1 MFDLYDIP
9 DARGLDDST
18 IGDGSIFMNDPR
30 TRAAL
35 HAPTSKDWVMTFLNV
50 FGDPDGACTILRSH
64 YEDWHEHLLY
74 VAIDPSEFQYFCG
87 VVWSTVLIMNP
98 LVIVWEGAE
107 WVFLFVSLTLIHYIL
122 QADDVPFWAGN
133 ERFETGYRHCVLWGE

>member
-64 YEDWHEHLLY
+64 YED
-74 VAIDPSEFQYFCG
+74 
-87 VVWSTVLIMNP
+87 
-98 LVIVWEGAE
+98 
-107 WVFLFVSLTLIHYIL
+107 
-122 QADDVPFWAGN
+122 
-133 ERFETGYRHCVLWGE
+133 

>member
-1 MFDLYDIP
+1 VFDLYDIP

-50 FGDPDGACTILRSH
+50 FGDPDGACTILSSH
-64 YEDWHEHLLY
+64 YED
-74 VAIDPSEFQYFCG
+74 
-87 VVWSTVLIMNP
+87 
-98 LVIVWEGAE
+98 
-107 WVFLFVSLTLIHYIL
+107 
-122 QADDVPFWAGN
+122 
-133 ERFETGYRHCVLWGE
+133 